1 MKLDFKP
8 RAGVGIQ
15 ARHDFPNGYGVSV
28 VQGPCTYGNKLG
40 LYELAVMFNGRI
52 CYTTPITQDVIGYL
66 TLEQAEQIADEVA
79 ALGDFNEL
87 SANSDIQHIGGG
99 TIRQFLAHGDQLLDT
114 AHGNNSVSTDATDT
128 NLQKGRPMKIH
139 KVTTGFVT
147 QVFDTITNK
156 FICQDFTAGD
166 EVVYESEDGQHCDEI
181 NEYLPFE
188 MIQPDQMEELS
199 KPSETLKFRLVTLNG
214 VGVPDCLEDAQSNLN
229 YLDFCVSVSKFMLE
243 NIDNLESNLFTTHD
257 FEFDSDVV
265 EKYPDIVHH
274 LADSKSYEVWTSYI
288 VDLYQTFYMDCVF
301 VWHDGKWI
309 DWTDYK
315 SLKQG
320 KKK

>member
-1 MKLDFKP
+1 MKLEFKP
-8 RAGVGIQ
+8 RQAGGGIQ

-28 VQGPCTYGNKLG
+28 VQGPYTYGNEDG

-87 SANSDIQHIGGG
+87 SANSDIQHIRG
-99 TIRQFLAHGDQLLDT
+99 
-114 AHGNNSVSTDATDT
+114 GNNSVSTDATDT
-128 NLQKGRPMKIH
+128 NLQRGRPMKIH

-166 EVVYESEDGQHCDEI
+166 EVAYESEDGQPCDEI

-214 VGVPDCLEDAQSNLN
+214 VGVPDCLEDPQFNLN
-229 YLDFCVSVSKFMLE
+229 YSAFCDSVSKFMLE

-257 FEFDSDVV
+257 FEFDSAVV

-288 VDLYQTFYMDCVF
+288 IDLYQAFHMDCVF

-320 KKK
+320 KKNED